1 MTDVRTRFAP
11 SPTGYMHLGGLRTAL
26 YAYLFAKQR
35 GGAFILRIE
44 DTDQE
49 REVAGA
55 VELIYQA
62 LHKAGLDYDEGPDV
76 GGCYGPYIQSE
87 RKDTYL
93 PYARKLLET
102 GAAYPCFCTKEE
114 LQQRR
119 DAVTAQ
125 GGQFKYDKHCLHIPK
140 EEAKRRMESGEPYVI
155 RQNIPETGVASFE
168 DLLYGHVET
177 DCAILD
183 DNVLIKQDGLP
194 TYNFANVIDDHLM
207 AISHVIRGTEY
218 LSSTPKYNLL
228 YEAFGWEPPKYLH
241 LPVVMKDATR
251 KLSKRHGDPGFEDLL
266 SEGYVRDAILNFIAL
281 LGWAPKDD
289 REFFTLPELVE
300 AFDVAGLSKAPAIFN
315 TDKLVWFNAE
325 YIKRMDF
332 EDYLAAATPW
342 FDRALKGKGI
352 DYRYLAGLM
361 QGRTEVF
368 NRVPDMVRFLGEL
381 PDYELDLYS
390 HKKMKTDPALSLK
403 VLKLALTQ
411 VAALQEF
418 SEESV
423 KECLMGLATVHGLKT
438 GQVMWPV
445 RVALSG
451 LPSTPGGATEIA
463 YLLGK
468 DETLQRMSIGINFLE
483 QYCGM
488 MNIKID
494 EMTEF

>member
-1 MTDVRTRFAP
+1 MSDIRTRFAP

-35 GGAFILRIE
+35 GGKFILRIE

-49 REVAGA
+49 REVPGA
-55 VELIYQA
+55 VELIYEDM
-62 LHKAGLDYDEGPDV
+62 HKAGLDYDEGPDV
-76 GGCYGPYIQSE
+76 GGDYGPYIQSQ

-93 PYARKLLET
+93 PYAMHLVES

-119 DAVTAQ
+119 DAAAAKGEQ
-125 GGQFKYDKHCLHIPK
+125 WKYDKHCLHIDK
-140 EEAKRRMESGEPYVI
+140 AEAKRRMESGEPYVI

-177 DCAILD
+177 ECAILD

-194 TYNFANVIDDHLM
+194 TYNFANVIDDHFM

-228 YEAFGWEPPKYLH
+228 YEAFGWQPPVYMH

-251 KLSKRHGDPGFEDLL
+251 KLSKRHGDPTFEDLL
-266 SEGYVRDAILNFIAL
+266 EQGYVRDAIINFIAL

-289 REFFTLPELVE
+289 REFFTLPELIEV
-300 AFDVAGLSKAPAIFN
+300 FDTDGLSKSPAIFN
-315 TDKLVWFNAE
+315 TDKLRWFNSE
-325 YIKRMDF
+325 YIKKMDF
-332 EDYLAAATPW
+332 EDYLKTVTPW
-342 FDRALKGKGI
+342 FDKVLKHKGI
-352 DYRYLAGLM
+352 DYRRLAELM
-361 QGRTEVF
+361 HGRTEVF
-368 NRVPDMVRFLGEL
+368 SQVPEMVAFLGEL
-381 PDYELDLYS
+381 PDYQIDLYS
-390 HKKMKTDPALSLK
+390 HKKMKTDPALSLT
-403 VLKLALTQ
+403 VLKLALTA
-411 VAALQEF
+411 VAAHQDFTEDSLK
-418 SEESV
+418 ES
-423 KECLMGLATVHGLKT
+423 LMKLATENEWKT

-468 DETLQRMSIGINFLE
+468 DETLQRLAIGINFLE
-483 QYCGM
+483 Q
-488 MNIKID
+488 
-494 EMTEF
+494 FQSFQQS

>member
-1 MTDVRTRFAP
+1 MTEIRTRFAP

-35 GGAFILRIE
+35 GGTFILRIE

-49 REVAGA
+49 REVPGA

-76 GGCYGPYIQSE
+76 GGNFGPYIQSE
-87 RKDTYL
+87 RKALYL
-93 PYARKLLET
+93 PYAMQLVES

-125 GGQFKYDKHCLHIPK
+125 GGQFKYDKHCLHIAK
-140 EEAKRRMESGEPYVI
+140 EEAKRRMESGEPFVI

-168 DLLYGHVET
+168 DMLYGHVET
-177 DCAILD
+177 ECAILD
-183 DNVLIKQDGLP
+183 DNVLIKADGLP
-194 TYNFANVIDDHLM
+194 TYNFAHVIDDHLM
-207 AISHVIRGTEY
+207 KISHVIRGTEY

-228 YEAFGWEPPKYLH
+228 YEAFGWQPPVYLH

-266 SEGYVRDAILNFIAL
+266 NQGYVRDAILNFIAL

-289 REFFTLPELVE
+289 REFFTLSELVE
-300 AFDVAGLSKAPAIFN
+300 AFDVEGLSKSPSIFN

-325 YIKRMDF
+325 YIKKMDF
-332 EDYLAAATPW
+332 EAYLAQVTPW
-342 FDRALKGKGI
+342 FDMALRGKST
-352 DYRYLAGLM
+352 DYRFLAGLM
-361 QGRTEVF
+361 QTRTEVF
-368 NRVPDMVRFLGEL
+368 GRVPEMVSFLAEL
-381 PDYELDLYS
+381 PDYAVDLYT
-390 HKKMKTDPALSLK
+390 HKKMKTDPLLSLK
-403 VLKLALTQ
+403 VLKLALTT
-411 VAALQEF
+411 VAALQDF
-418 SEESV
+418 SEEKV
-423 KECLMGLATVHGLKT
+423 KESLMELATAQELKT

-468 DETLQRMSIGINFLE
+468 EETLRRLSIGISFLE
-483 QYCGM
+483 QFCSLSKLHPGE
-488 MNIKID
+488 NA
-494 EMTEF
+494 

>member
-1 MTDVRTRFAP
+1 MSDIRTRFAP

-35 GGAFILRIE
+35 GGKFILRIE

-49 REVAGA
+49 REVPGA
-55 VELIYQA
+55 VELIYEDM
-62 LHKAGLDYDEGPDV
+62 HKAGLDYDEGPDV
-76 GGCYGPYIQSE
+76 GGDYGPYIQSR
-87 RKDTYL
+87 RKDLYL
-93 PYARKLLET
+93 PYAMQLVES

-114 LQQRR
+114 LQARR
-119 DAVTAQ
+119 DKATAKGEQ
-125 GGQFKYDKHCLHIPK
+125 WKYDKHCLHIDK
-140 EEAKRRMESGEPYVI
+140 AEAKRRMESGEPYVI

-177 DCAILD
+177 ECAILD

-207 AISHVIRGTEY
+207 KISHVIRGTEY

-228 YEAFGWEPPKYLH
+228 YEAFGWQPPTYMH

-251 KLSKRHGDPGFEDLL
+251 KLSKRHGDPTFEDLL
-266 SEGYVRDAILNFIAL
+266 EQGYVRDAIINFIAL

-300 AFDVAGLSKAPAIFN
+300 VFDTDGLSKSPAIFN
-315 TDKLVWFNAE
+315 TDKLRWFNSE
-325 YIKRMDF
+325 YIKKMDF
-332 EDYLAAATPW
+332 EDYLKTATPW
-342 FDRALKGKGI
+342 FDKALQGKGI
-352 DYRYLAGLM
+352 DYRRLAELM
-361 QGRTEVF
+361 HGRTEVF
-368 NRVPDMVRFLGEL
+368 SQVPEMVSFLAEL
-381 PDYELDLYS
+381 PDYQIDLYS
-390 HKKMKTDPALSLK
+390 HKKMKTDPALSLT
-403 VLKLALTQ
+403 VLKLALTRA
-411 VAALQEF
+411 AALQDFTEDALK
-418 SEESV
+418 ES
-423 KECLMGLATVHGLKT
+423 LMELAAENEWKT

-468 DETLQRMSIGINFLE
+468 DETLQRLAIGINFLE
-483 QYCGM
+483 QFQSM
-488 MNIKID
+488 RQS
-494 EMTEF
+494 

>member
-1 MTDVRTRFAP
+1 MADIRTRFAP
-11 SPTGYMHLGGLRTAL
+11 SPTGYLHLGGLRTAL

-35 GGAFILRIE
+35 GGKFILRIE

-49 REVAGA
+49 REVEGA
-55 VELIYQA
+55 VELIYEDM
-62 LHKAGLDYDEGPDV
+62 HKAGLAYDEGPDI
-76 GGCYGPYIQSE
+76 GGSFGPYIQSE
-87 RKDTYL
+87 RRDSYL
-93 PYARKLLET
+93 PYAMQLIES

-125 GGQFKYDKHCLHIPK
+125 GEQFKYDKHCLSIPK
-140 EEAKRRMESGEPYVI
+140 DEAKRRMESGEPYVI
-155 RQNIPETGVASFE
+155 RQNIPTGGTASFE
-168 DLLYGHVET
+168 DMLYGHVET
-177 DCAILD
+177 ECAILD
-183 DNVLIKQDGLP
+183 DNVLIKTDGLP

-207 AISHVIRGTEY
+207 KISHVIRGTEY

-228 YEAFGWEPPKYLH
+228 YEAFGWQPPTYLH

-251 KLSKRHGDPGFEDLL
+251 KISKRHGDPGFEDLL
-266 SEGYVRDAILNFIAL
+266 SQGYLRDAIINFIAL

-300 AFDVAGLSKAPAIFN
+300 AFDVGGLSKSPAIFN
-315 TDKLVWFNAE
+315 TDKLVWFNSE

-332 EDYLAAATPW
+332 EDYLDMAAPW
-342 FDRALKGKGI
+342 FDKALAGKNI
-352 DYRYLAGLM
+352 DYRRLAELM
-361 QGRTEVF
+361 HTRTEVF
-368 NRVPDMVRFLGEL
+368 ERVPGMVRFLAEL
-381 PDYELDLYS
+381 PDYDISLYS
-390 HKKMKTDPALSLK
+390 HKKMKTDPVLSLR
-403 VLKLALTQ
+403 VLKLALTA
-411 VAALQEF
+411 VAALNDF
-418 SEESV
+418 SEDSLKES
-423 KECLMGLATVHGLKT
+423 LMGLATEKGLKT

-468 DETLQRMSIGINFLE
+468 DETLSRLTIGANFLE

-488 MNIKID
+488 MNIHPD
-494 EMTEF
+494 ENH

>member
-1 MTDVRTRFAP
+1 MTDIRTRFAP

-35 GGAFILRIE
+35 GGKFILRIE

-49 REVAGA
+49 REVEGT
-55 VELIYQA
+55 VQLIYEDM
-62 LHKAGLDYDEGPDV
+62 HKAGLIYDEGPDV
-76 GGCYGPYIQSE
+76 GGSFGPYIQSE
-87 RKDTYL
+87 RKGLYM
-93 PYARKLLET
+93 PYAMQLVES

-114 LQQRR
+114 LQERR
-119 DAVTAQ
+119 DAVTAA

-140 EEAKRRMESGEPYVI
+140 DEAKRRMESGEPYVI
-155 RQNIPETGVASFE
+155 RQNIPTEGVASFE

-177 DCAILD
+177 ECAILD

-228 YEAFGWEPPKYLH
+228 YEAFGWTPPVYMH

-251 KLSKRHGDPGFEDLL
+251 KISKRHGDPGFEDLL
-266 SEGYVRDAILNFIAL
+266 KQGYLRDAIINFIAL

-289 REFFTLPELVE
+289 REFYTLDDLIE
-300 AFDVAGLSKAPAIFN
+300 AFNIEGLSKSPAIFN

-325 YIKRMDF
+325 YIKKLDF
-332 EDYLAAATPW
+332 KEYLEIVTPW
-342 FDRALKGKGI
+342 FDQALKGKGI

-361 QGRTEVF
+361 QSRTEVF
-368 NRVPDMVRFLGEL
+368 DRVPDMVRFLAEL
-381 PDYELDLYS
+381 PDYQIDLYS
-390 HKKMKTDPALSLK
+390 HKKMKTDPALALT
-403 VLKLALTQ
+403 VLKLALSR
-411 VAALQEF
+411 VEALEDF

-423 KECLMGLATVHGLKT
+423 KESLMGLATEKEMKT

-468 DETLQRMSIGINFLE
+468 DETVQRLTIGINFLE
-483 QYCGM
+483 QYQSM
-488 MNIKID
+488 MSVHPD
-494 EMTEF
+494 ETK